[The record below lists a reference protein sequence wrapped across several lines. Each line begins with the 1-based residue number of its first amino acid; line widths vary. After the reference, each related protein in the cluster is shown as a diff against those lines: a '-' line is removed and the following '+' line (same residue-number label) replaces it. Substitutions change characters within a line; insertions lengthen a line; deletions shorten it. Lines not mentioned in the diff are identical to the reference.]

1 MRIFLDTSVLVTAC
15 NADDP
20 KRVICADLVQQ
31 HGPKRSF
38 AGLHTLAECYA
49 TLTALPKRPRI
60 QPEQALKF
68 LEDLPKHLQFV
79 ALTQEEYF
87 LAMERT
93 MRAGITSG
101 AVYDA
106 LLLECARKAKVQKIY
121 TFNVRHFRAV
131 APDLADKIVE
141 P

>member
-20 KRVICADLVQQ
+20 KRVRCAELVQEY
-31 HGPKRSF
+31 GPKRTF
-38 AGLHTLAECYA
+38 AGLHSLAECYA

-60 QPEQALKF
+60 QPEQALRF
-68 LEDLPKHLQFV
+68 LEDLPKHLHFV

-87 LAMERT
+87 LALDRT
-93 MRAGITSG
+93 MRAGMASG

-106 LLLECARKAKVQKIY
+106 LLTECARKAKAQRIY

-131 APDLADKIVE
+131 APDLADRIVE